1 MYFIKNFA
9 INLIEAKNVIEP
21 FVEINLFLL
30 DFFIIH
36 RFEGEI
42 FIGFIDCSLTQ
53 CSSSPN
59 RIRCNVVSAREKL
72 HVIRI
77 DSWQSNKVAR
87 SE

>member
-1 MYFIKNFA
+1 MYFIKNFV

-21 FVEINLFLL
+21 FVEINLFLRGS
-30 DFFIIH
+30 FIIH

-42 FIGFIDCSLTQ
+42 FIEFINCSLTQ
-53 CSSSPN
+53 CSSSAN
-59 RIRCNVVSAREKL
+59 RIRCNVVLAREKL